1 MVRKSVERSVGNV
14 RVLLGDEKSRAE
26 EFFRVALKECDQS
39 FCLSSQS
46 GCVIVNNGLII
57 GRGTNSPP
65 ANEKIEKCFKDDLP
79 ANFRSDKTCCI
90 HAEQRAIMD
99 ALSLGKSLVKG
110 STLYYIRKK
119 FGEKVF
125 AGKPFCTICSK
136 LALDVGV
143 KEFVLWHENGITA
156 YDSREYNQLSFAYRE

>member
-1 MVRKSVERSVGNV
+1 MRV
-14 RVLLGDEKSRAE
+14 RVLIGSEAVRAE
-26 EFFRVALKECDQS
+26 EFFREALKECDKS

-65 ANEKIEKCFKDDLP
+65 GNGKIEKCLKDDLP
-79 ANFRSDKTCCI
+79 QNFRSDKTCCI
-90 HAEQRAIMD
+90 HAEQRAILD
-99 ALSLGKSLVKG
+99 ALSLGKNLVVG

-119 FGEKVF
+119 NGEKVL
-125 AGKPFCTICSK
+125 AGKPYCTICSK

-143 KEFVLWHENGITA
+143 KEFVLWHENGITS
-156 YDSREYNQLSFAYRE
+156 YDTKEYNALSFAFRE

>member
-1 MVRKSVERSVGNV
+1 MAQKFVERSVLNV
-14 RVLLGDEKSRAE
+14 RVLVDNEKSRAE
-26 EFFRVALKECDQS
+26 EFFHEALKECEKS

-46 GCVIVNNGLII
+46 GCVIANNNLII

-65 ANEKIEKCFKDDLP
+65 GNVKIEKCLKDDLP
-79 ANFRSDKTCCI
+79 ENFRSDKTCCI
-90 HAEQRAIMD
+90 HAEERAILD
-99 ALSLGKSLVKG
+99 ALSLGKKRLHG

-125 AGKPFCTICSK
+125 AGKPYCTICSK

-143 KEFVLWHENGITA
+143 KEFVLWHENGIVA
-156 YDSREYNQLSFAYRE
+156 YDACEYNELSFAHRL

>member
-1 MVRKSVERSVGNV
+1 MTV
-14 RVLLGDEKSRAE
+14 RVLVGEEKSRAE
-26 EFFRVALKECDQS
+26 DFFHEALKECEKS

-46 GCVIVNNGLII
+46 GCVIVNNNLII

-65 ANEKIEKCFKDDLP
+65 GHVKIEKCLKDDLP
-79 ANFRSDKTCCI
+79 ENFRSDKTCCI
-90 HAEQRAIMD
+90 HAEQRAILD
-99 ALSLGKSLVKG
+99 ALQMGPKIVAG

-143 KEFVLWHENGITA
+143 SEFVLWHENAITA
-156 YDSREYNQLSFAYRE
+156 YDAREYNELSFAYRL